1 MITRITKKDYYSTIL
16 DLVTLA
22 EGNGFGLPEGMT
34 YDGIA
39 EFVNHEVELLEAK
52 AASAAKR
59 AAAKR
64 AAGDELREMVLN
76 TLSDTEFM
84 TIDDIVAAIGN
95 PDVTKNKVTAR
106 LTQLGEKGLGVVEKT
121 QVTVEPSMEGGKS
134 RKVSAYKRIAQ

>member
-1 MITRITKKDYYSTIL
+1 MMTRITKKDYYSTIL

-22 EGNGFGLPEGMT
+22 EGNGFGIPEGMT

-39 EFVNHEVELLEAK
+39 EFVNHEIELLEAK

-106 LTQLGEKGLGVVEKT
+106 LTQLGDRGLGVVEKT
-121 QVTVEPSMEGGKS
+121 QVTVEPSVEGGKS

>member
-1 MITRITKKDYYSTIL
+1 MTRITKKDYYSTIL

-84 TIDDIVAAIGN
+84 TIDDIVTAIGN

>member
-121 QVTVEPSMEGGKS
+121 QVTVEPSVEGGKS

>member
-106 LTQLGEKGLGVVEKT
+106 LTRLGEKGLGVVEKT
-121 QVTVEPSMEGGKS
+121 QVTVEPSVEGGKS

>member
-1 MITRITKKDYYSTIL
+1 MMTRITKKDYYSTIL

-22 EGNGFGLPEGMT
+22 EGNGFGIPEGMT

-39 EFVNHEVELLEAK
+39 EFVNHEIELLEAK

-121 QVTVEPSMEGGKS
+121 QVTVEPSIEGGKS

>member
-121 QVTVEPSMEGGKS
+121 QVTVEPSIEGGKS

>member
-1 MITRITKKDYYSTIL
+1 MTTRITKKDYYSTIL
-16 DLVTLA
+16 DLMTLA
-22 EGNGFGLPEGMT
+22 EGNDFGLPEGMT

-39 EFVNHEVELLEAK
+39 EFVNHEIELLEAK

-64 AAGDELREMVLN
+64 AAGDELREKVLN

-106 LTQLGEKGLGVVEKT
+106 LTQLGDRGLGVVEKT
-121 QVTVEPSMEGGKS
+121 QVTVEPTTEGGKS

>member
-1 MITRITKKDYYSTIL
+1 MMTRITKKDYYSTIL

-84 TIDDIVAAIGN
+84 TIDDIVTAIGN

-121 QVTVEPSMEGGKS
+121 QVTVEPSIEGGKS

>member
-1 MITRITKKDYYSTIL
+1 MMTRITKKDYYSTIL

-121 QVTVEPSMEGGKS
+121 QVTVEPSIEGGKS

>member
-1 MITRITKKDYYSTIL
+1 MMTRITKKDYYSTIL

-84 TIDDIVAAIGN
+84 TIDDIVTAIGN

-106 LTQLGEKGLGVVEKT
+106 LTQLGDRGLGVVEKT

>member
-1 MITRITKKDYYSTIL
+1 MMTRITKKDYYSTIL

-106 LTQLGEKGLGVVEKT
+106 LTQLGDRGLGVVEKT
-121 QVTVEPSMEGGKS
+121 QVTVEPSIEGGKS

>member
-1 MITRITKKDYYSTIL
+1 MMTRITKKDYYSTIL

-106 LTQLGEKGLGVVEKT
+106 LTQLGDRGLGVVEKT
-121 QVTVEPSMEGGKS
+121 QVTVEPTTEGGKS
-134 RKVSAYKRIAQ
+134 RKVSAYKRKSN

>member
-1 MITRITKKDYYSTIL
+1 MMTRITKKDYYSTIL

-84 TIDDIVAAIGN
+84 TIDDIVAVS
-95 PDVTKNKVTAR
+95 PLSKVVRAVR
-106 LTQLGEKGLGVVEKT
+106 SLLTSALHSKYSGEESSDSSPIL
-121 QVTVEPSMEGGKS
+121 
-134 RKVSAYKRIAQ
+134 I

>member
-84 TIDDIVAAIGN
+84 TIDDIVTAIGN

>member
-84 TIDDIVAAIGN
+84 TIDDIVTAIGN

-106 LTQLGEKGLGVVEKT
+106 LTQLGDRGLGVVEKT
-121 QVTVEPSMEGGKS
+121 QVTVEPTTEGGKS
-134 RKVSAYKRIAQ
+134 RKVSAYKRKSN

>member
-1 MITRITKKDYYSTIL
+1 MMTRITKKDYYSTIL

-84 TIDDIVAAIGN
+84 TIDDIVIAIGN

>member
-84 TIDDIVAAIGN
+84 TIDDIVTAIGN

-106 LTQLGEKGLGVVEKT
+106 LTQLGDRGLGVVEKT
-121 QVTVEPSMEGGKS
+121 QVTVEPTTEGGKS

>member
-106 LTQLGEKGLGVVEKT
+106 LTQLGDRGLGVVEKT
-121 QVTVEPSMEGGKS
+121 QVTVEPTTEGGKS
-134 RKVSAYKRIAQ
+134 RKVSAYKRKSN

>member
-1 MITRITKKDYYSTIL
+1 MMTRITKKDYYSTIL

-84 TIDDIVAAIGN
+84 TIDDIVTAIGN